1 MVCFY
6 HQIYIQFTIK
16 ILKCSLMFLLHKLGS
31 DSDEISKHLKGH
43 SAPRVG
49 HVTFLLKGHSGQPVG
64 HVTFLLK
71 GHSGQPVG
79 HVTFLL
85 PEVSAA
91 GPKQGVRVLL
101 LSNWSPP
108 DDLF

>member
-1 MVCFY
+1 M
-6 HQIYIQFTIK
+6 Q
-16 ILKCSLMFLLHKLGS
+16 
-31 DSDEISKHLKGH
+31 SKHLKGH

-71 GHSGQPVG
+71 GHSGSLWV

-91 GPKQGVRVLL
+91 GAKRGVRVLL
-101 LSNWSPP
+101 LSNWSLP
-108 DDLF
+108 DDPF